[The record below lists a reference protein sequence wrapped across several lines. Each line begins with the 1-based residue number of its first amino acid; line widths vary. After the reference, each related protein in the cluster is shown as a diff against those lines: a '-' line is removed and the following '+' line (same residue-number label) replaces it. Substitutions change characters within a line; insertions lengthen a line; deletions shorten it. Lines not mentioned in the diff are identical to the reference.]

1 MKKSES
7 VSSSVVSDSLP
18 PHGLQGPHG
27 ESKQECW
34 SGLPFLSPGDLPNP
48 GIKPESPALQADSL
62 LSEPS
67 GKPTTRIP
75 LIHLDFPLCDVKP
88 VTSPID
94 LSLLDSQRP
103 DGVSLLPT
111 IPLDI

>member
-1 MKKSES
+1 MRWKIENIPFCAFYKSTIILFRNIILYVRNMKKSES

-62 LSEPS
+62 PSE
-67 GKPTTRIP
+67 
-75 LIHLDFPLCDVKP
+75 
-88 VTSPID
+88 
-94 LSLLDSQRP
+94 
-103 DGVSLLPT
+103 
-111 IPLDI
+111 